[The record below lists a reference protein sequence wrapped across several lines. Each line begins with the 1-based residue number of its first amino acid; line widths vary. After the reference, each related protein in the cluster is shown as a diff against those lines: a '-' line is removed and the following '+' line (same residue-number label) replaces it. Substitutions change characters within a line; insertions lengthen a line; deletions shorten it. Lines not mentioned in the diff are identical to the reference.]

1 MTNKSKTKIK
11 NIIATYGGTLLSAIL
26 AITIIIC
33 SMSMCS
39 GTSNKDN
46 IIDTVTTSQTET
58 ENPSDTEP
66 KISMGKRRAISVG
79 NRNALNRANY
89 YLNIASFSRDGLI
102 KQLEYE
108 GFTTEDATYAVNNC
122 GADWYEQA
130 AKMATEYING
140 SSFSY
145 IGLVNELKH
154 DGFTVEQAEH
164 GANAVGLVYVEIM

>member
-1 MTNKSKTKIK
+1 MTNKSNGKFNKEIKKILS
-11 NIIATYGGTLLSAIL
+11 IILT
-26 AITIIIC
+26 ITIIIC

-66 KISMGKRRAISVG
+66 KISMGKR
-79 NRNALNRANY
+79 NALNRANY
-89 YLNIASFSRDGLI
+89 YLNITSFSRDGLI

-108 GFTTEDATYAVNNC
+108 GFTTEDVTYAVDNC

-130 AKMATEYING
+130 ARRATEYING

-164 GANAVGLVYVEIM
+164 GAASVDL

>member
-26 AITIIIC
+26 AITILMC

-39 GTSNKDN
+39 NTSNKDN
-46 IIDTVTTSQTET
+46 IIDTITTTQTENQS

-66 KISMGKRRAISVG
+66 KISMGKR
-79 NRNALNRANY
+79 NALSRASY
-89 YLNIASFSRDGLI
+89 YLNITSFSRDGLI

-130 AKMATEYING
+130 AKRATEYIDG

-164 GANAVGLVYVEIM
+164 GAASVGL